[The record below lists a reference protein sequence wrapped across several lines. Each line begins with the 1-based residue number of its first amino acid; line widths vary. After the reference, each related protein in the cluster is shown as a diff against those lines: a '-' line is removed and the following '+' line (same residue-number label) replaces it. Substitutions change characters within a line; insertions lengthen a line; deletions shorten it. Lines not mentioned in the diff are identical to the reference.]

1 MLIVAAVRDCLLAL
15 IAGKVILGAR
25 RDGFIIV
32 RPSLILL
39 GIPVLF
45 SLSRPHYSTMVLEIV

>member
-25 RDGFIIV
+25 RDGFISSAV
-32 RPSLILL
+32 SYFAWDPGFVFAFPAAL
-39 GIPVLF
+39 
-45 SLSRPHYSTMVLEIV
+45 